1 MSAIAAVVKRIFEES
16 GVGDVVVNI
25 RILNVFKKK
34 ISLLQTAY
42 RRASKTG
49 EKSLAKLLNGW
60 KTGPKYRFKIYSDE
74 VAVQKV
80 KTQCEIL
87 RGQIKNH
94 SHATHLICIFAKT
107 FVVKFD
113 PFLLFIELANFNFIQ
128 MVALSHFIF
137 NC

>member
-25 RILNVFKKK
+25 RILNVFKQK

-60 KTGPKYRFKIYSDE
+60 KMGPKYQFKIYSNE
-74 VAVQKV
+74 VAVQKA

-107 FVVKFD
+107 FVVNFD
-113 PFLLFIELANFNFIQ
+113 PFLLFIKLANFNFIQ

-137 NC
+137 NS

>member
-25 RILNVFKKK
+25 RILNVFKKN

-60 KTGPKYRFKIYSDE
+60 KTGPKYRFKIYSNE

-107 FVVKFD
+107 FVVNFD

>member
-1 MSAIAAVVKRIFEES
+1 MENGTE
-16 GVGDVVVNI
+16 
-25 RILNVFKKK
+25 
-34 ISLLQTAY
+34 ISIQ
-42 RRASKTG
+42 
-49 EKSLAKLLNGW
+49 
-60 KTGPKYRFKIYSDE
+60 IYSSE

-94 SHATHLICIFAKT
+94 NSHATHLICIFAKP
-107 FVVKFD
+107 FVVNFD

-137 NC
+137 KLSDAALNCAYAVRESH

>member
-1 MSAIAAVVKRIFEES
+1 MSAIAAVVKRIFKES
-16 GVGDVVVNI
+16 CVGDVVVDNI

-34 ISLLQTAY
+34 ISVLQTAY
-42 RRASKTG
+42 GRACN
-49 EKSLAKLLNGW
+49 KSLAKLLNGW
-60 KTGPKYRFKIYSDE
+60 KTGPKYQFKIYSNE

-107 FVVKFD
+107 FVVNFD
-113 PFLLFIELANFNFIQ
+113 PFHLFIDLTNVNFLQ

-137 NC
+137 NS

>member
-1 MSAIAAVVKRIFEES
+1 MKRIFKES
-16 GVGDVVVNI
+16 CVGDVVVDNI

-34 ISLLQTAY
+34 ISVLQTAY
-42 RRASKTG
+42 GRACN
-49 EKSLAKLLNGW
+49 KSLAKLLNGW
-60 KTGPKYRFKIYSDE
+60 KTGPKYQFKIYSNE

-107 FVVKFD
+107 FVVNFD
-113 PFLLFIELANFNFIQ
+113 PFHLFIDFANVNFIQ

-137 NC
+137 YS